1 MRRKEDRGP
10 CVKGAHAPAF
20 QFNLWRLLFSKS
32 LEFFE
37 NTPSETASSSIDGC
51 ANGLSLNTFIC
62 PSPDCRSVIPSLA
75 RQIGS
80 GTGGDTSTLR
90 FRVTMAPR
98 FILRTR
104 TILAALLLVSFFT
117 WTLSPWRSEPDPNFR
132 YSAGGAQSLDLTDGY
147 QKFWRAFHGYLERY
161 GPATNGVVEDEKAP
175 TERFDPKDSKPRP
188 EYVIVPTEDIATMR
202 EAHAGF
208 VEAITTSPPQLPYV
222 PGTKGVVSTA
232 GGSYLPVLVI
242 SLRMLRR
249 TGSTLPMEV
258 FLADEDEYEDYIC
271 DAVLPTLN
279 ARCIVLS
286 RILVAAPAQIEKYQ
300 FKPFAMLFSSF
311 EEILFLDADAFPL
324 EKPEDIFRSDVFRSK
339 GMLTWP
345 DFWGSTVSPIFYEI
359 ASTAVPRM
367 NLRQSTES
375 GEVFL
380 SKKTHLRTLLLATYY
395 NYWGPTH
402 YYPLLS
408 QGAAGEGDKE
418 TFIAAAT
425 ALNEPFYQ
433 VSEPICA
440 LGHRTEGGLA
450 GSAMAQFNPIQDY
463 ALTRQGKWRVRG
475 DDGPAPDV
483 FFIHANF
490 PKFNP
495 ATVFEKHEVNPA
507 FADDGSFTRAWTIP
521 EEVVGKFSAKV
532 DVEKA
537 FWKEVLWTACELED
551 KFVSWVG
558 RGGIC
563 AGVQEYWAG
572 VFEGKT

>member
-1 MRRKEDRGP
+1 MGT
-10 CVKGAHAPAF
+10 G
-20 QFNLWRLLFSKS
+20 
-32 LEFFE
+32 
-37 NTPSETASSSIDGC
+37 PSESQ
-51 ANGLSLNTFIC
+51 F
-62 PSPDCRSVIPSLA
+62 
-75 RQIGS
+75 
-80 GTGGDTSTLR
+80 
-90 FRVTMAPR
+90 TMVPR
-98 FILRTR
+98 FFLRIR
-104 TILAALLLVSFFT
+104 TLLSALLLASFLT
-117 WTLSPWRSEPDPNFR
+117 WAISQWRSNPVPNFR
-132 YSAGGAQSLDLTDGY
+132 YSASGAQSLDLTDGH
-147 QKFWRAFHGYLERY
+147 QKFWGPFHGYLESY
-161 GPATNGVVEDEKAP
+161 GPTTNGVVEDEKAP
-175 TERFDPKDSKPRP
+175 TEGFDATNPKPRP
-188 EYVIVPTEDIATMR
+188 EYVIVPTEDIVTMK

-208 VEAITTSPPQLPYV
+208 VDAIDNSPPQLRYI

-271 DAVLPTLN
+271 DVVLPSLD
-279 ARCIVLS
+279 ARCVVLS

-311 EEILFLDADAFPL
+311 EEILFLDADSFPL
-324 EKPEDIFRSDVFRSK
+324 EKPEGIFCSDVFHK
-339 GMLTWP
+339 NGMLTWP
-345 DFWGSTVSPIFYEI
+345 DFWASSVSPIFYEI
-359 ASTAVPRM
+359 ANTTIPPM

-375 GEVFL
+375 GEIFL
-380 SKKTHLRTLLLATYY
+380 SKKTHLHTLLLATYY

-425 ALNEPFYQ
+425 AINEPFYQ

-440 LGHRTEGGLA
+440 LGHGTEGGLA

-463 ALTRQGKWRVRG
+463 VLTKQGKWRARG
-475 DDGPAPDV
+475 DDGPAPDA

-495 ATVFEKHEVNPA
+495 ATIFENHEVNPT

-521 EEVVGKFSAKV
+521 EDVVGKISARV

-551 KFVSWVG
+551 KFATWVG

-563 AGVQEYWAG
+563 AGVQVYWAA
-572 VFEGKT
+572 VFEAKASS